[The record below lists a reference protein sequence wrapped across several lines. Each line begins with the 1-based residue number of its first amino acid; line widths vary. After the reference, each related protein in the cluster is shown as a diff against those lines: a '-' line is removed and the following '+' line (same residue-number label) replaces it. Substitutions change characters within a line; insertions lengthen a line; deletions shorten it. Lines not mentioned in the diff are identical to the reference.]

1 MYEYRGR
8 KFSINRHTGVPKP
21 MMRRFSNVEPS
32 MNEIQSKVHR
42 QFRNAHEGH
51 MPHAGLDASRSSTG
65 VVWCTERAS
74 EYGYS
79 EEPDAWANLG
89 QGAPEVED
97 DIDGCFK
104 RPESIDVSM
113 AAREYAPTAGIKPLR
128 EAVAKLYNEMHRKGK
143 DSLYTWEN
151 VAIVPGGRAGLI
163 RIAAVLGNA
172 YLSFFLPDY
181 TAYNEMLSLFKNV
194 WAALAFPLATKIT
207 INGLADLLLK
217 FAAIPVPLSEED
229 GYHIHP
235 DKIAEEIARGTSVI
249 LTSNPRN
256 PTGRVVANPELAE
269 IQDICRGRATFI
281 SDEFYSG
288 YNYTTDCDGST
299 ISAASNV
306 EDVDEDDV
314 LIVDGLTKRF
324 RLPGWRIAWVIGPKE
339 YISAIGSCGSY
350 LDGGA
355 CHAFQNAAIPM
366 LDPKLVHTEMVHLQ
380 RHFRDKRDFV
390 VKRLRDMGFVIK
402 YVPDSTF
409 YLWLNLEGL
418 PESISDGL
426 NFFQACLEEKVIVV
440 PGIFFDLNPS
450 RRRDL
455 FDSPCHHFVRFS
467 YGPRWDTLRMGLD
480 GIERVVNKH
489 KKKTATTATNNNN
502 NNNTTKTTT

>member
-1 MYEYRGR
+1 MFSGR
-8 KFSINRHTGVPKP
+8 KFSINRHTGAPKP
-21 MMRRFSNVEPS
+21 LLRRFSNVEPS

-65 VVWCTERAS
+65 VIWCTERAS
-74 EYGYS
+74 EYGFL

-97 DIDGCFK
+97 EIAGCFK
-104 RPESIDVSM
+104 RPDTINISV
-113 AAREYAPTAGIKPLR
+113 AAREYGPTAGIKPLR
-128 EAVAKLYNEMHRKGK
+128 EAVAKLYNETHRQGK
-143 DSLYTWEN
+143 ESQYTWEN

-163 RIAAVLGNA
+163 RIAAVLGSS

-181 TAYNEMLSLFKNV
+181 TAYNEMLSLFKN
-194 WAALAFPLATKIT
+194 
-207 INGLADLLLK
+207 

-269 IQDICRGRATFI
+269 IQDLCRGRATFI

-288 YNYTTDCDGST
+288 YNYTSNCDGTT
-299 ISAASNV
+299 ISAAENV

-314 LIVDGLTKRF
+314 LIIDGLTKRF
-324 RLPGWRIAWVIGPKE
+324 RLPGWRIAWIIGPKE

-355 CHAFQNAAIPM
+355 VHALQEAAVPM
-366 LDPKLVHTEMVHLQ
+366 LEPATVQNEMIHLQ
-380 RHFRDKRDFV
+380 RHFRDKRDYTV
-390 VKRLRDMGFVIK
+390 RRLREMGFSIK

-409 YLWLNLEGL
+409 YLYGL
-418 PESISDGL
+418 
-426 NFFQACLEEKVIVV
+426 FQPL
-440 PGIFFDLNPS
+440 
-450 RRRDL
+450 
-455 FDSPCHHFVRFS
+455 RF
-467 YGPRWDTLRMGLD
+467 
-480 GIERVVNKH
+480 RVYD
-489 KKKTATTATNNNN
+489 
-502 NNNTTKTTT
+502 